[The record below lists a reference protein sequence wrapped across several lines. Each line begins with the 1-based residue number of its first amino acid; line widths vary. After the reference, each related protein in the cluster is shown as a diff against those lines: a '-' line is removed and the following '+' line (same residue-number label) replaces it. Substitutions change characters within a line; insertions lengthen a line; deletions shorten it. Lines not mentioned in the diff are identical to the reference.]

1 MRHNIIIIAACLLS
15 ALGAAAQESYSTG
28 DFHVTVEAGTGITG
42 LQANMKQ
49 FTKNKIASMLYAEAR
64 YRLAKV
70 PIDFGVYASYDV
82 VARDCKYECEFTS
95 ASSTVMLTADYNWRV
110 GKSVTAFAGCGVGMA
125 SFEWNDQVIVSD
137 EEGPVFLSNGGPEH
151 SFAFMPRV
159 GITAFNV
166 LRLTAGYK
174 FEERANRHAFVT
186 IGFTFGMGRIKR

>member
-1 MRHNIIIIAACLLS
+1 MRHNIIIISACLLS

-28 DFHVTVEAGTGITG
+28 DFHVTVEAGVGITG

-49 FTKNKIASMLYAEAR
+49 FTKNGAGALAYAEAR

-70 PIDFGVYASYDV
+70 PIDFGLYVSSDVIFRNSNEYD
-82 VARDCKYECEFTS
+82 RLDFTS
-95 ASSTVMLTADYNWRV
+95 SNVMLTADYNWRV

-125 SFEWNDQVIVSD
+125 SFEWNDQVIAEDNVYLL
-137 EEGPVFLSNGGPEH
+137 PGGPDGT
-151 SFAFMPRV
+151 FAFMPRV